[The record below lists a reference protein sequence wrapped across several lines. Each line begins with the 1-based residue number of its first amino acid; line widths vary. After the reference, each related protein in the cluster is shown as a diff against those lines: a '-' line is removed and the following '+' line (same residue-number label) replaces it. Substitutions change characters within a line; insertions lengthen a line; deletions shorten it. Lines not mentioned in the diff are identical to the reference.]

1 MIVPDQ
7 NLTFHLQ
14 GNEYIELNKLLKLM
28 HLVETGG
35 EANICIEEGEV
46 MVNGEVEFR
55 KRNKLRDGFVVEFR
69 ERKILIQV

>member
-1 MIVPDQ
+1 MTVPDQ